1 MRVCVGGGHEIE
13 RRQDAGGGER
23 GKDRERRDSE
33 RLLSLL
39 RKGGLWLIVAKV
51 FLDFCTAVATF

>member
-13 RRQDAGGGER
+13 RRQDAGGEER

-39 RKGGLWLIVAKV
+39 KERWYVAHCSKSIS
-51 FLDFCTAVATF
+51 